1 MRSSSRTSGK
11 DDPDIRAETVP
22 PRVLSDVIGAI
33 YDCTLDPSR
42 WEGALEK
49 VTEAMSGASAILSLN
64 DLRSHRMVI
73 DKNVGWGSSGI
84 EERQKHIPE
93 IHARLG
99 EWFARGPSLDEP
111 FVASRELAPEYLAQ
125 SLYFRNC
132 LKPLGIVDLMHH
144 FLMYT
149 PLHFSELVIFRH
161 QRHGPVTDRE
171 IEIGMLLLP
180 HLRRAVTISNV
191 LDARSI
197 ERARMAEALDALR
210 CGVVL
215 TNGEGS
221 ILHANRSAERMLQNG
236 GAVTGTGGTLSARTP
251 AAAQE
256 LRKAIRLAARNETL
270 LGKTGLAISLSG
282 PAASA
287 PVLAHVLP
295 MNGSELRTRL
305 QPEAVAAVF
314 IGGSTAT
321 ALDLTAD
328 ETKDYLRRRFGLTVA
343 EANVALEIL
352 RGDGREAVADRLG
365 ISMTT
370 VRTHLTHI
378 FEKTGVRRQA
388 ELVRLL
394 MGCED
399 G

>member
-1 MRSSSRTSGK
+1 MRNLNGTDGEDEPASGQ
-11 DDPDIRAETVP
+11 RALP

-42 WEGALEK
+42 WERALQK
-49 VTEAMSGASAILSLN
+49 VTDAMSGESAILSLN

-73 DKNVGWGSSGI
+73 DKNVGWGALGI

-93 IHARLG
+93 IHARLR
-99 EWFARGPSLDEP
+99 EWFARGPSLDAP
-111 FVASRELAPEYLAQ
+111 FVASRELEPDYLQQ
-125 SLYFRNC
+125 SHYVRDC
-132 LKPLGIVDLMHH
+132 LVPLGIVDIMHQ

-149 PLHFSELVIFRH
+149 PLHFSELVIARH
-161 QRHGPVTDRE
+161 RRHGPVTDRE

-191 LDARSI
+191 LDARAI
-197 ERARMAEALDALR
+197 ERAHMAEALDALR

-215 TNGEGS
+215 TNRDGD
-221 ILHANRSAERMLQNG
+221 ILHANRSAEHMLQDG
-236 GAVTGTGGTLSARTP
+236 GVLKGTGGTLSARTP

-256 LRKAIRLAARNETL
+256 LRKAIRLAAGNETL

-282 PAASA
+282 PAAA

-295 MNGSELRTRL
+295 MSGSELRTQLR
-305 QPEAVAAVF
+305 PEAVAAVF
-314 IGGSTAT
+314 VGASTAT
-321 ALDLTAD
+321 ALELTAD
-328 ETKDYLRRRFGLTVA
+328 ETKDYLRRRFGLTAA
-343 EANVALEIL
+343 EANVALEIVQ
-352 RGDGREAVADRLG
+352 GDGREAVADRLG

-394 MGCED
+394 MGCEA

>member
-1 MRSSSRTSGK
+1 MRNSGRTSGK
-11 DDPDIRAETVP
+11 DDPEIRAETVS
-22 PRVLSDVIGAI
+22 PRALSDVIGSI

-42 WEGALEK
+42 WEQALREI
-49 VTEAMSGASAILSLN
+49 TQAMSGESAILSLN
-64 DLRSHRMVI
+64 DLRKHRMVI
-73 DKNVGWGSSGI
+73 DKNVGWGAPGI

-161 QRHGPVTDRE
+161 QRHGLVTDRE
-171 IEIGMLLLP
+171 IEIGLLLLP

-191 LDARSI
+191 LDARAI

-215 TNGEGS
+215 TNGEGN

-236 GAVTGTGGTLSARTP
+236 GAVTGTGGTLSAKAP

-256 LRKAIRLAARNETL
+256 LRKAIRLAARNEML

-282 PAASA
+282 PAAA

-314 IGGSTAT
+314 IGSTTT
-321 ALDLTAD
+321 ALDLTPD

-352 RGDGREAVADRLG
+352 QGDGREAVADRLG

-394 MGCED
+394 MGCEE